1 MQIKFMK
8 VCDPCNGGV
17 KPPRS
22 HHCRQC
28 GRCVLRMDHH
38 CLWVSNCVGLKNI
51 KYFLLF
57 LVYTLMVCA
66 FVLGIFTH
74 EII

>member
-1 MQIKFMK
+1 
-8 VCDPCNGGV
+8 
-17 KPPRS
+17 
-22 HHCRQC
+22 
-28 GRCVLRMDHH
+28 MDHH
-38 CLWVSNCVGLKNI
+38 CKWVSNCVGLKNI